1 MPSPN
6 FEMGSL
12 RALPPGPPVSPF
24 LPAPLQPIPMG
35 PVPPQP
41 LPTWTPPT
49 SFNPP
54 PPPGGLQ
61 FGPYASSLT
70 PPASGPLGP
79 QFFQN
84 VRTGWFAPVGT
95 LAGQGPVSSLRGLS
109 PSNLRAMDA
118 KGWAKGGAGAF
129 TGAAAGA
136 LAGNFRSNILDG
148 NGVMGVGAGDRVLT
162 NDNAPSRFFQ
172 SLTGGAVAGTPGGFA
187 TAIPAALGAGL
198 GQASVDTLNAAA
210 GNSAIAA
217 PIHEAATTSPTEGG
231 NLAYNVLGPTYSKM
245 LSGAL
250 NTFGGMTGDELSV
263 TNAIGK
269 AGASMGLGGTSTVD
283 LVKDAA
289 IKAASKADDARVAES
304 LKPES
309 VMGAARAAGV
319 SEQTATMLGAEW
331 TRNVE
336 TMTAKAKAGQLRWP
350 GKIGEDGKVQEGPV
364 VTEAELPR
372 YLASQIQEMTANL
385 PAMVEEE
392 RAAAQQTQEA
402 QSAQEAQMKAQAD
415 AQRATLADAFGYSLA
430 LNGLIQPHLASFSQN
445 PYTAPYAG
453 LLQQGYLQLPYQLA
467 AEQQAAQ
474 QKQAEA
480 DLRAALNQQSRAPL
494 TPEQEG
500 QIAFQK
506 AFWAERGKLE
516 GGGGDQGTD
525 PLAGL

>member
-1 MPSPN
+1 MPSP
-6 FEMGSL
+6 
-12 RALPPGPPVSPF
+12 RAVDLSYALKPFPQVQFDIPAPSMTPVSGLAGAPPV
-24 LPAPLQPIPMG
+24 APPPMLG
-35 PVPPQP
+35 APYVPPVAAQP
-41 LPTWTPPT
+41 LPTRIPGLTMNPAPP
-49 SFNPP
+49 S
-54 PPPGGLQ
+54 GGLQ
-61 FGPYASSLT
+61 FGPYASSLPA
-70 PPASGPLGP
+70 PPASAASPLS
-79 QFFQN
+79 QFRAN
-84 VRTGWFAPVGT
+84 I
-95 LAGQGPVSSLRGLS
+95 RGLG
-109 PSNLRAMDA
+109 A
-118 KGWAKGGAGAF
+118 KGWAKKGGGALVGAGA
-129 TGAAAGA
+129 GV
-136 LAGNFRSNILDG
+136 LAQNFRQGILSG
-148 NGVMGVGAGDRVLT
+148 GDRVLT

-210 GNSAIAA
+210 DNSSIRDFADSYQDERNPFMYIGKR
-217 PIHEAATTSPTEGG
+217 E
-231 NLAYNVLGPTYSKM
+231 

-263 TNAIGK
+263 GNAIGK
-269 AGASMGLGGTSTVD
+269 IPSYLQGGEGAPELMPRIVN
-283 LVKDAA
+283 AA
-289 IKAASKADDARVAES
+289 IGAGNKQIAET

-309 VMGAARAAGV
+309 VVGAARAAGV
-319 SEQTATMLGAEW
+319 SEQTASMLGKEW
-331 TRNVE
+331 EQNVA
-336 TMTAKAKAGQLRWP
+336 TMTAQAKAGQLRWP
-350 GKIGEDGKVQEGPV
+350 GKTGEDGKVQEGPV

-372 YLASQIQEMTANL
+372 YLSTQLQQMTANL

-392 RAAAQQTQEA
+392 RAAAQRTQEA
-402 QSAQEAQMKAQAD
+402 QLAQEAQMKAQAD

-494 TPEQEG
+494 TPEQEY
-500 QIAFQK
+500 QIAYQK
-506 AFWAERGKLE
+506 ALGAARGKLE
-516 GGGGDQGTD
+516 GGGDQGTD